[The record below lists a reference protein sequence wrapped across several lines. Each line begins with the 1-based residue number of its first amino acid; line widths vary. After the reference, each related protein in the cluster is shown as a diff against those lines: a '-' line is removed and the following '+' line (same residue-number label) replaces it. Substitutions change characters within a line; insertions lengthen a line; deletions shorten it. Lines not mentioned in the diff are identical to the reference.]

1 MNTKLWKNAEN
12 DFEKLRNNAFFVK
25 TGENVRSQRDINLT
39 TIEVKINY
47 LVSELNYHTTIF
59 F

>member
-12 DFEKLRNNAFFVK
+12 AFEKLSNNAFFVK
-25 TGENVRSQRDINLT
+25 TGENVRNQRDINLT